1 MDLSHTVR
9 KILGVLTLGLGIS
22 FGQKI
27 VHMNGTY
34 DLDGDALLEFIALE
48 LDPNKDVFP
57 TTVRYYEIDADGYQ
71 TLIWEFTPPLALEG
85 QFVDAQ
91 IGDMDGDGAPELVL
105 VMNLSRFGDNAAPH
119 VFVATYS
126 WDGAYFSE
134 LPSATLDVGKE
145 NRSLRCNNFQ
155 LLDQDAD

>member
-34 DLDGDALLEFIALE
+34 DLDGDAQLEFIALE
-48 LDPNKDVFP
+48 LDPNDDVFP

-91 IGDMDGDGAPELVL
+91 IGDMDGDGKDEKCDHVPCEDEEDKTGHLSDKALVAKVKKTIPKL
-105 VMNLSRFGDNAAPH
+105 ISKLILKNKIII
-119 VFVATYS
+119 
-126 WDGAYFSE
+126 
-134 LPSATLDVGKE
+134 GK
-145 NRSLRCNNFQ
+145 RNNSTIIIERI
-155 LLDQDAD
+155 